1 MNNLFVSQIVR
12 RGLAWGWHDMCGRL
26 GFHKLQK
33 PGACRVLQA
42 AFGILSG
49 CPLVPLVPPLR
60 ELHADG
66 LSKQAGSPCEML
78 QVLDEVGEG
87 S

>member
-1 MNNLFVSQIVR
+1 MLLLEQCVR
-12 RGLAWGWHDMCGRL
+12 GELAWGWHDMCGCL

-33 PGACRVLQA
+33 HGACPVLQA

-49 CPLVPLVPPLR
+49 CPLVTLVPPLR

-78 QVLDEVGEG
+78 QVLDEVGKG